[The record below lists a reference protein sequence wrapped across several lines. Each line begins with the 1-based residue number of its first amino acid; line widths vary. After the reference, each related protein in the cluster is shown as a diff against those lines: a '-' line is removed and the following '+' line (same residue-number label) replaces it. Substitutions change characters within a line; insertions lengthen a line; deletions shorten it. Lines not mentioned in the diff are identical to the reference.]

1 MEETAVIAEQLKHAM
16 DVVGAKLDRIEL
28 EPLAAARDKRQHIR
42 ELVERRLDKVEED
55 QDDHES
61 RLRDVQDGVTQLK
74 TWSGLAI
81 PYREQGSRAGLVS
94 LAALLK
100 SFWGS

>member
-1 MEETAVIAEQLKHAM
+1 MEETAVIAEQLKHSM

-28 EPLAAARDKRQHIR
+28 EQKHIR

-74 TWSGLAI
+74 TWSGLANGGTSLI
-81 PYREQGSRAGLVS
+81 S

-100 SFWGS
+100 SFLGS